1 MVKYYRVRKN
11 WKDAASQLGAY
22 TVLDN
27 AKAMAEKHEGY
38 TVYDWN
44 ANAVYGAEVDVE
56 SDADIEFSNVDC
68 PFMVKVDID
77 DLNIRKSAGTNTA
90 KTGKYTGKGDVYKRQ
105 INGIVNGIR
114 SCIGAVANAVTDV
127 ANTIRSH
134 LHFSVPDEGPLTDFE
149 SWMPDFMSG
158 LAMCIRDRCTR
169 YRKACVR
176 VLLLYN
182 RNDSS
187 ERTQEDRERGFSGM
201 PDARESSSSGWNC

>member
-1 MVKYYRVRKN
+1 MTYCSAFGFIPALATSLTYVEKLCGIIEKWNLTKWNVKPSSSSDIVVKYYRVRKN

-56 SDADIEFSNVDC
+56 CDSDIEFSNVDC

-90 KTGKYTGKGDVYKRQ
+90 KTGKYTGKGVFTIIEVKSGKGSDKGWGRLK
-105 INGIVNGIR
+105 
-114 SCIGAVANAVTDV
+114 SGA
-127 ANTIRSH
+127 
-134 LHFSVPDEGPLTDFE
+134 
-149 SWMPDFMSG
+149 
-158 LAMCIRDRCTR
+158 
-169 YRKACVR
+169 
-176 VLLLYN
+176 
-182 RNDSS
+182 
-187 ERTQEDRERGFSGM
+187 
-201 PDARESSSSGWNC
+201 GWISLDYCQKI